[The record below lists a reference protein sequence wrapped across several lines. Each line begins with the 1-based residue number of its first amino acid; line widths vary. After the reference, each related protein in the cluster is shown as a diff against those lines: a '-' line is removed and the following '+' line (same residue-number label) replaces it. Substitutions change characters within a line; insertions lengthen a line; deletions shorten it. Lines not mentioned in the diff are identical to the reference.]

1 MLLLHISIIK
11 LDKKIRVKFHLF
23 PNSTVKSVGIINKI
37 KDVEKNFSTLNLLNK
52 NGRTIRIGKTYKNR
66 F

>member
-1 MLLLHISIIK
+1 MLLLHNSIIK

-23 PNSTVKSVGIINKI
+23 PNSTVNSDGIINKI
-37 KDVEKNFSTLNLLNK
+37 NDVEKNFSTLNLLNK
-52 NGRTIRIGKTYKNR
+52 NGKTITIGRTYINR